1 MMMKNKNKIKT
12 KIRTKKTN
20 KYNNLKD
27 FVVICIK
34 RVLMMM
40 KNLTRII
47 KSNFRR
53 KNSKQKPQMNK
64 VFKIKGKACLNKIF
78 KNNRVVGLKISL
90 LLQKVLKI
98 SV

>member
-1 MMMKNKNKIKT
+1 MMKNKNKILT
-12 KIRTKKTN
+12 KIRTNQTSKFK
-20 KYNNLKD
+20 NLKD
-27 FVVICIK
+27 FVVIYNK
-34 RVLMMM
+34 KVLMMM
-40 KNLTRII
+40 KDLTKIV

-53 KNSKQKPQMNK
+53 KNSMQKLQMNK

>member
-1 MMMKNKNKIKT
+1 MMKNKNKIST
-12 KIRTKKTN
+12 KIKTN
-20 KYNNLKD
+20 QTNKFNNLKD
-27 FVVICIK
+27 FVVIYYK
-34 RVLMMM
+34 KVLMMM

-53 KNSKQKPQMNK
+53 KNSKQKLQMNK

-90 LLQKVLKI
+90 PLQKVLKI

>member
-1 MMMKNKNKIKT
+1 MMKNKNQILT
-12 KIRTKKTN
+12 KIRTNQTSKFK
-20 KYNNLKD
+20 NLKD
-27 FVVICIK
+27 FVVIYNK
-34 RVLMMM
+34 KVLMMM
-40 KNLTRII
+40 KDLTKIV

-53 KNSKQKPQMNK
+53 KNSMQKLQMNK